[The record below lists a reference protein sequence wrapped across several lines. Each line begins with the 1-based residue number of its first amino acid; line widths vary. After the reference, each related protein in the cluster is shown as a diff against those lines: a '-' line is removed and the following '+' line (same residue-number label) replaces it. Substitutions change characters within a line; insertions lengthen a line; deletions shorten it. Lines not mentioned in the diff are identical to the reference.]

1 MGIFC
6 ERLREVRATLGFT
19 QEQFAELGGVKKQAQ
34 SMYESGKRFPDAEY
48 LTAIAGAGADV
59 LYILTG
65 ERRSSVPLPEASQL
79 PPRLRERLAS
89 AISAVEAGLEAVN
102 RGASPKIKAELIMAA
117 YDILSR
123 DGEAATAQIIRLVK
137 A

>member
-1 MGIFC
+1 
-6 ERLREVRATLGFT
+6 
-19 QEQFAELGGVKKQAQ
+19 
-34 SMYESGKRFPDAEY
+34 MYEAGKRAPDWEY
-48 LTAIAGAGADV
+48 LDSFAAMGADV

-65 ERRSSVPLPEASQL
+65 ERRSSVPMPAANELPQ
-79 PPRLRERLAS
+79 RLRERLTA
-89 AISAVEAGLEAVN
+89 AISAIEAGLEAVN
-102 RGASPKIKAELIMAA
+102 RKATPAVKAELIMAA

>member
-1 MGIFC
+1 MTQPDFGALAGI
-6 ERLREVRATLGFT
+6 G
-19 QEQFAELGGVKKQAQ
+19 KQSQ
-34 SMYESGKRFPDAEY
+34 INYESGKRSPDAEY
-48 LTAIAGAGADV
+48 LAAIANSGVDV

-65 ERRSSVPLPEASQL
+65 EHRSSVPLPEAIQL
-79 PPRLRERLAS
+79 PARLRERLIA

-102 RGASPKIKAELIMAA
+102 RIAPPKVKAELIMAA

>member
-1 MGIFC
+1 MGQKW
-6 ERLREVRATLGFT
+6 ERLREERERLGITQGDLATSLG
-19 QEQFAELGGVKKQAQ
+19 Q
-34 SMYESGKRFPDAEY
+34 SRKSQTRYEAGERSPDWEY
-48 LTAIAGAGADV
+48 LDSLSGLGADV

-65 ERRSSVPLPEASQL
+65 ERRSSVPLPEANQL
-79 PPRLRERLAS
+79 PSRLRERLSA
-89 AISAVEAGLEAVN
+89 AISAVEAGLEAVD
-102 RGASPKIKAELIMAA
+102 RTASPKVKAELIMAA